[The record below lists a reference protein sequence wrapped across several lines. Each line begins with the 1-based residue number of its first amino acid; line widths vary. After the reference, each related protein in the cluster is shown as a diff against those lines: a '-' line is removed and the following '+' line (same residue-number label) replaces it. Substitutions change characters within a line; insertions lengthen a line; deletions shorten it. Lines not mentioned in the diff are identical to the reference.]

1 MQAAALLTLQILDSI
16 MLEECKQGAGG
27 SIAHF
32 TDMRLH
38 YVGRV

>member
-1 MQAAALLTLQILDSI
+1 MQAAALLTLLILDCI

-27 SIAHF
+27 STADF
-32 TDMRLH
+32 TDIRLH